1 MRALIGRVS
10 SSIHAGALLSAAL
23 LGVLSNWTIQ
33 FAYGYSSGLN
43 DHSVLSL
50 HGLQMADPTKFVN
63 DWFMNSAPQPH
74 WLFDLVTYVG
84 VVTNSLSISYFLYWL
99 TGLIV
104 FGYATAILARRWT
117 PQYPM
122 AATLSVTVIIALL
135 PWNVVGTGST
145 MIAQALP
152 TVLAGHLVYL
162 GLALLLTERYRAL
175 PFVAGAVALVHVQQG
190 AVIAIMMA
198 ATAVLRLVVDR
209 RLNWSL
215 LLATAAAVAGTALGL
230 VLRPVAANLSD
241 FVVVCNTII
250 PYHCAAQTWGIRGL
264 LAFAGIIGLSFLTF
278 LLLEK
283 GNRSNW
289 LGSLGLAAFGLLAG
303 MTANA
308 LSVPVFGELAQAVN
322 VYRLG
327 VVIVPFAVWGIVTP
341 AIRAIRGDASLAIV
355 GAGGALLAAYFLL
368 DGWSIG
374 NRFLRGAVLL
384 IVVAI
389 PLIVMWLKANRKQ
402 SGPPWWA
409 VSATA
414 ASFAVAAAIA
424 GSFVIRP
431 LNIEYVPVAGLK
443 EWGSQVAEVVPVGSI
458 MLAPPG
464 SHPIRQVTGRATI
477 VDCKNVP
484 YGGDAWTEW
493 RARIADLG
501 GYKQCLDPRLETF
514 SSFSA
519 VTLDSVA
526 DKYGASF
533 MVLSP
538 KHYAEVADGLSHA
551 NWELILADPT
561 SGTVEAVLLAHTSDN

>member
-1 MRALIGRVS
+1 
-10 SSIHAGALLSAAL
+10 
-23 LGVLSNWTIQ
+23 
-33 FAYGYSSGLN
+33 
-43 DHSVLSL
+43 
-50 HGLQMADPTKFVN
+50 
-63 DWFMNSAPQPH
+63 
-74 WLFDLVTYVG
+74 
-84 VVTNSLSISYFLYWL
+84 
-99 TGLIV
+99 
-104 FGYATAILARRWT
+104 
-117 PQYPM
+117 M

-162 GLALLLTERYRAL
+162 GLALLMTERYRAL

-215 LLATAAAVAGTALGL
+215 VLAAGAALAGTALGL

-278 LLLEK
+278 LLLER

-289 LGSLGLAAFGLLAG
+289 LGTLGLAAFGLLAG

-308 LSVPVFGELAQAVN
+308 LSFPIFGELAQAVN

-341 AIRAIRGDASLAIV
+341 AIRAVRGDASLAIV

-374 NRFLRGAVLL
+374 NRFLRGAVLI

-389 PLIVMWLKANRKQ
+389 PLAVMWLKATRKP
-402 SGPPWWA
+402 SGPSWWPI
-409 VSATA
+409 SATA
-414 ASFAVAAAIA
+414 ATFAIAAAIA

-501 GYKQCLDPRLETF
+501 GLQQCLDPRVKTF
-514 SSFSA
+514 RGFSA
-519 VTLDSVA
+519 VTLDRIA
-526 DKYGASF
+526 QKYSAKY
-533 MVLSP
+533 MVLS
-538 KHYAEVADGLSHA
+538 KSHFAEVVV
-551 NWELILADPT
+551 ELVRNGWKVVLYPPKEG
-561 SGTVEAVLLAHTSDN
+561 SVNAVLLVKNSDG

>member
-1 MRALIGRVS
+1 MKVLTGRVS
-10 SSIHAGALLSAAL
+10 SSIHTVALLSAAL

-84 VVTNSLSISYFLYWL
+84 VVTNSLSVAYFLYWV

-162 GLALLLTERYRAL
+162 GLALLMTERYRAL
-175 PFVAGAVALVHVQQG
+175 PFVSGAVALVHVQQG

-278 LLLEK
+278 LLLER

-289 LGSLGLAAFGLLAG
+289 LGTLGLAAFGLLAG

-308 LSVPVFGELAQAVN
+308 LSFPIFGELAQAVN

-341 AIRAIRGDASLAIV
+341 AIRAVRGDASLAIV

-374 NRFLRGAVLL
+374 NRFLRGAVLI

-389 PLIVMWLKANRKQ
+389 PLAVMWLKATRKP
-402 SGPPWWA
+402 SGPSWWPI
-409 VSATA
+409 SATA
-414 ASFAVAAAIA
+414 ATFAIAAAIA

-501 GYKQCLDPRLETF
+501 GYKQCLDPRLGTF
-514 SSFSA
+514 TEFSA
-519 VTLDSVA
+519 VTLDRISE
-526 DKYGASF
+526 KYGAKYMMLSKSHF
-533 MVLSP
+533 ADVVVELVRNGWKVVLYPP
-538 KHYAEVADGLSHA
+538 KDGSV
-551 NWELILADPT
+551 N
-561 SGTVEAVLLAHTSDN
+561 AVLLVKNSDG

>member
-10 SSIHAGALLSAAL
+10 SSIHAGALLAAAL
-23 LGVLSNWTIQ
+23 LGVLSNWTFQ

-104 FGYATAILARRWT
+104 FGYATVILARRWT

-230 VLRPVAANLSD
+230 VIRPVAANLSD

-278 LLLEK
+278 LLVKK

-443 EWGSQVAEVVPVGSI
+443 
-458 MLAPPG
+458 
-464 SHPIRQVTGRATI
+464 
-477 VDCKNVP
+477 
-484 YGGDAWTEW
+484 
-493 RARIADLG
+493 
-501 GYKQCLDPRLETF
+501 
-514 SSFSA
+514 
-519 VTLDSVA
+519 
-526 DKYGASF
+526 
-533 MVLSP
+533 
-538 KHYAEVADGLSHA
+538 
-551 NWELILADPT
+551 
-561 SGTVEAVLLAHTSDN
+561 